1 MKKLISIIS
10 ALLIAGTATA
20 GTYQAATI
28 RNQVEYPTRVINAFV
43 GACTESMAESFIPD
57 FGVEFSTEI
66 SEKACSCIMDEFRA
80 DFTLE
85 EFTNG
90 GVKLAQLMSAQYAA
104 YCKSALFTASKD
116 S

>member
-1 MKKLISIIS
+1 MKRIISIIS

-43 GACTESMAESFIPD
+43 KACSTTMANELSLEYGI
-57 FGVEFSTEI
+57 EFATEI
-66 SEKACSCIMDEFRA
+66 SEKSCSCIMDEFRA

-90 GVKLAQLMSAQYAA
+90 GVKLAQLMSGQYAA
-104 YCKSALFTASKD
+104 YCKSILSTTSLD
-116 S
+116 L

>member
-1 MKKLISIIS
+1 MKRIISIIS
-10 ALLIAGTATA
+10 ALLVAGTATA

-43 GACTESMAESFIPD
+43 DACSKSMAESLIPEY
-57 FGVEFSTEI
+57 GVEFATDI

-90 GVKLAQLMSAQYAA
+90 GVKLAELMSPQYAA
-104 YCKSALFTASKD
+104 YCQSTLFTASKEL
-116 S
+116 

>member
-1 MKKLISIIS
+1 MKRMISIIS

-43 GACTESMAESFIPD
+43 GACTDSMAQELIPEYDLD
-57 FGVEFSTEI
+57 FALEV

-85 EFTNG
+85 EFTKG
-90 GVKLAQLMSAQYAA
+90 GVKLAKLMSAQYAA
-104 YCKSALFTASKD
+104 YCRATLSTASKD
-116 S
+116 L

>member
-1 MKKLISIIS
+1 MKRIISIIS
-10 ALLIAGTATA
+10 ALLVAGTATA

-43 GACTESMAESFIPD
+43 DACSKSMAESLIPEY
-57 FGVEFSTEI
+57 GVEFATDI

-90 GVKLAQLMSAQYAA
+90 GVKLAEIMSPQYAA
-104 YCKSALFTASKD
+104 YCQSTLFTANKEM
-116 S
+116 

>member
-1 MKKLISIIS
+1 MKRIISIIS

-43 GACTESMAESFIPD
+43 KACSTTMANELSLEYGI
-57 FGVEFSTEI
+57 EFATEI
-66 SEKACSCIMDEFRA
+66 SEKSCSCIMDEFRA

-90 GVKLAQLMSAQYAA
+90 GVKLAELMSAQYAA
-104 YCKSALFTASKD
+104 YCQSTLFTASKE

>member
-1 MKKLISIIS
+1 MISIIS

-43 GACTESMAESFIPD
+43 GACTDTMAQSLIPEYGVD
-57 FGVEFSTEI
+57 FAQEI

-90 GVKLAQLMSAQYAA
+90 GVKLAELMSCLLYTSDAA
-104 YCKSALFTASKD
+104 D
-116 S
+116 E